1 MGLASHEE
9 LLNRQRTLAAFGE
22 FVLRG
27 REDLQT
33 ILSEGCR
40 LIADALGTGLAKIL
54 AIERGRDTAIVL
66 AGVGWAPGVVGV
78 VRIELN
84 ERSPESYAL
93 AAGEPVVTQDLATET
108 RWRRRK
114 DGNRVF
120 IEGQNVALRGPDG
133 ILRGYM
139 KIGRTPPSGAA
150 ARSGRASCWR
160 NCSTGSATSWPWCV
174 RSSRGAMAS
183 VEEFRSHLEG
193 RITAMARTQALLTR
207 GRAPGWISS
216 T

>member
-78 VRIELN
+78 V
-84 ERSPESYAL
+84 AH
-93 AAGEPVVTQDLATET
+93 
-108 RWRRRK
+108 
-114 DGNRVF
+114 
-120 IEGQNVALRGPDG
+120 
-133 ILRGYM
+133 
-139 KIGRTPPSGAA
+139 
-150 ARSGRASCWR
+150 RA
-160 NCSTGSATSWPWCV
+160 
-174 RSSRGAMAS
+174 
-183 VEEFRSHLEG
+183 E
-193 RITAMARTQALLTR
+193 
-207 GRAPGWISS
+207 
-216 T
+216 